1 MKNRHSAYLVPKKPS
16 SKKRTFIIC
25 DKILITCRELYF
37 EVDGHVYLIK
47 MGNFPENEVFTV
59 KDYVQNDTCLL

>member
-1 MKNRHSAYLVPKKPS
+1 MLSNLYEKKHSAYLVPKKPS

-37 EVDGHVYLIK
+37 EVYGHVYLI
-47 MGNFPENEVFTV
+47 
-59 KDYVQNDTCLL
+59 